1 MAKPPIEFRPNRKA
15 VKSPP
20 PVAVL
25 SPTKAIIAPNPVLEQ
40 PPADKKDLGAIRTK
54 LKALLTKSEA
64 KQLDAF
70 FERLDKANAQ
80 NRKNQ
85 KAWRDRQKAAK

>member
-1 MAKPPIEFRPNRKA
+1 MAKPPIEYRPNRKA
-15 VKSPP
+15 VKST
-20 PVAVL
+20 PVAIL
-25 SPTKAIIAPNPVLEQ
+25 SPIKAVIAPDPVLEQ

-70 FERLDKANAQ
+70 FDRLDKANAQ

-85 KAWRDRQKAAK
+85 KAWREKQKAK